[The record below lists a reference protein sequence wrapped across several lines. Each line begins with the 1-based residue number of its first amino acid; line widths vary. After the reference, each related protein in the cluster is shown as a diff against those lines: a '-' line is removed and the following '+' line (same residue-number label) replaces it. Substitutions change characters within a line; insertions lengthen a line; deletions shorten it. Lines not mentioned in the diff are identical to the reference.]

1 MYYKP
6 PIDKKHLLYHQ
17 TVLEILPFLRFLKRF
32 RLFFVLSVL
41 IVMIASFYIY
51 RSFQFYESRIELF
64 INSAQAGNSI
74 SDSDDDVKFAIKQ
87 SASLKRVYQII
98 YSDRMFDKLNFRYN
112 LNDIYHIPQSAF
124 SKNALVEKVKEKV
137 KLKTDQFD
145 IITISVVDEED
156 GKRAADMA
164 NFIAQEALIMNREWY
179 TEQLV
184 QRMAVD
190 SILNSELE
198 GTVAGEKIFFEKN
211 LAEVS
216 RLLKNTASRDNSQ
229 LELLYRNLYSTLNRL
244 DIHNEDYFEK
254 FRSNGSIL
262 KTLDAKNFSEMIV
275 IKKAIPANH
284 SNRVSTSV
292 FWPLIPLISVVL
304 NVLLFYIIYRV
315 RTFVE
320 ILKAEVN

>member
-41 IVMIASFYIY
+41 IVMIVSFYIY

-98 YSDRMFDKLNFRYN
+98 YYDRMFDKLNFRYN

-190 SILNSELE
+190 SILKSEL
-198 GTVAGEKIFFEKN
+198 
-211 LAEVS
+211 
-216 RLLKNTASRDNSQ
+216 
-229 LELLYRNLYSTLNRL
+229 
-244 DIHNEDYFEK
+244 
-254 FRSNGSIL
+254 
-262 KTLDAKNFSEMIV
+262 
-275 IKKAIPANH
+275 
-284 SNRVSTSV
+284 
-292 FWPLIPLISVVL
+292 
-304 NVLLFYIIYRV
+304 
-315 RTFVE
+315 
-320 ILKAEVN
+320 